1 MSRGHV
7 IDDMKYIDLVCKEMK
22 HTVWILVSDI
32 PSRFH
37 FLLLEK
43 S

>member
-1 MSRGHV
+1 MSHGHF
-7 IDDMKYIDLVCKEMK
+7 IDDMKYIDLVSKKMK
-22 HTVWILVSDI
+22 HIVWILVSDI